1 MTYQYI
7 QQKYIN
13 FIKQTLISK
22 NLDNDDN
29 SWESSGK
36 LNDFVVSRE
45 NIAIVDSEDLE
56 MNLDDL
62 MIIVRI
68 KEYID
73 ENELAEILSE
83 RIAKVHKAINVLWI
97 VKDLSSKLLLQNSV
111 IKSVTQRIKKDKKKA
126 RQIRHASTIYICKL
140 SIEDEIKIKNI
151 KRHELLLVPP
161 LDTEI
166 NIQGTPVANKVD
178 NFKGY
183 VFTAKLY
190 DLVTVYNTV
199 GDDIFKRN
207 LRFGLGEQM
216 GVNKAIKETLEK
228 APQYFW
234 FRNNGIT
241 MVLEEPDK
249 ILDRTSEILLKP
261 SKDEN
266 IRFSVINGAQ
276 TLTSAA
282 EYYYKL
288 ESEIDKLKSRN
299 DEKSIVQKKDFEKEL
314 TNAKE
319 AQVLLRIIQLTG
331 NDVSNEAQKVSVALN
346 RQKPIKNE
354 DIAFTLPFVTK
365 LNKFL
370 EDNNIGYTI
379 CKRGEK
385 AYSNTECSLVDFAR
399 ARKAI
404 SGHPGEARS
413 QATGTLLKIT
423 PNEKFADV
431 DVFVTKWENVTE
443 ELAQKTY
450 DEHYKPIPFSIEL
463 AELYDSKNVELQ
475 YDDNSKQTILKNGKW
490 YFVAFFIFA
499 LNGDHHNYSNFNF
512 KIEDTIR
519 NNFKLFIDD
528 FVEFCYEIF
537 SKDPQNTKHINS
549 NTFKRSQEYSLLL
562 NENYKNSNFYLHLT
576 EFFDVGND
584 EDSDDSMKSDKE
596 VILV

>member
-7 QQKYIN
+7 QQKYVN

-45 NIAIVDSEDLE
+45 NVAIIDSDDLE
-56 MNLDDL
+56 MNLDNL
-62 MIIVRI
+62 LIIVRI
-68 KEYID
+68 KECID
-73 ENELAEILSE
+73 ENELSEMLSK
-83 RIAKVHKAINVLWI
+83 RIANVHKEINVLWI
-97 VKDLSSKLLLQNSV
+97 VNDLSSKLLLQNSV
-111 IKSVTQRIKKDKKKA
+111 IKSVTQKIKRDKKKA
-126 RQIRHASTIYICKL
+126 RQIRHTSTIYICKS
-140 SIEDEIKIKNI
+140 SIKDEIKIKNI

-166 NIQGTPVANKVD
+166 NIQGTKVANKVE

-216 GVNKAIKETLEK
+216 GVNKAIKETLEI

-249 ILDRTSEILLKP
+249 ILDRTSEILLK
-261 SKDEN
+261 SAKDEN

-282 EYYYKL
+282 EYYYQL

-299 DEKSIVQKKDFEKEL
+299 DEKSITQKKDLEKEL
-314 TNAKE
+314 TNAKD

-354 DIAFTLPFVTK
+354 DIAFTLSFVTK

-385 AYSNTECSLVDFAR
+385 SYSDTECSLVDFAR

-423 PNEKFADV
+423 QNEKFADG
-431 DVFVTKWENVTE
+431 DVFVAKWESVSDDM
-443 ELAQKTY
+443 AQKTY
-450 DEHYKPIPFSIEL
+450 DEHYKPIPFAIEL
-463 AELYDSKNVELQ
+463 SELYDSKNIELQ
-475 YDDNSKQTILKNGKW
+475 YDDNIKKTVLKNGKW

-499 LNGDHHNYSNFNF
+499 LNGGHHNYSNFNF

-519 NNFKLFIDD
+519 NNFKLFIND
-528 FVEFCYEIF
+528 FVEFCYETFIT
-537 SKDPQNTKHINS
+537 DPQNIKHINS
-549 NTFKRSQEYSLLL
+549 NTFKKSQEYSLLL
-562 NENYKNSNFYLHLT
+562 DGDYKNSNFYSHLA
-576 EFFDVGND
+576 EFFDVGNG
-584 EDSDDSMKSDKE
+584 EDSDDSIKGIKE

>member
-7 QQKYIN
+7 QRRYIN

-22 NLDNDDN
+22 NIDNDDT
-29 SWESSGK
+29 SWETSGK

-45 NIAIVDSEDLE
+45 NVAIVDSEDLE

-62 MIIVRI
+62 LIIVRI
-68 KEYID
+68 KECID
-73 ENELAEILSE
+73 EDELAEMLSK
-83 RIAKVHKAINVLWI
+83 RIANVHKSINVLWI
-97 VKDLSSKLLLQNSV
+97 VKDLSSKLLLQNSI
-111 IKSVTQRIKKDKKKA
+111 IKSITQKIKRDRKKA
-126 RQIRHASTIYICKL
+126 RQIRHASTIYICKS

-151 KRHELLLVPP
+151 KRHELLLVPS

-166 NIQGTPVANKVD
+166 NIQGTVVSNKVD

-207 LRFGLGEQM
+207 LRFGLGEQI

-228 APQYFW
+228 SPQYFW

-241 MVLEEPDK
+241 MVLEAPDK
-249 ILDRTSEILLKP
+249 ILERTSEILLK
-261 SKDEN
+261 SAKDEN
-266 IRFSVINGAQ
+266 IQFSVINGAQ

-282 EYYYKL
+282 EYYYQL
-288 ESEIDKLKSRN
+288 ESKIDKLKSRN
-299 DEKSIVQKKDFEKEL
+299 DEKSITQKKDFEKEL

-331 NDVSNEAQKVSVALN
+331 NDASNEAQKVSVALN

-354 DIAFTLPFVTK
+354 DIAFTLSFVTK

-385 AYSNTECSLVDFAR
+385 SYSDTECTLVDFAR

-423 PNEKFADV
+423 QSEKFADR
-431 DVFVTKWENVTE
+431 DVFVAKWESVTE
-443 ELAQKTY
+443 EMAQQIY
-450 DEHYKPIPFSIEL
+450 DEYYKPIPFSLKI
-463 AELYDSKNVELQ
+463 AELYDSINGELVYEENDKN
-475 YDDNSKQTILKNGKW
+475 TILKNGKW
-490 YFVAFFIFA
+490 YFVAFLVFA
-499 LNGDHHNYSNFNF
+499 LNGGHLNYSNFNF
-512 KIEDTIR
+512 KIEETSRDNIKMLI
-519 NNFKLFIDD
+519 NDFI
-528 FVEFCYEIF
+528 EFCYGTF
-537 SKDPQNTKHINS
+537 SMYPQNIKRINS
-549 NTFKRSQEYSLLL
+549 NTFKKSQEYSLLID
-562 NENYKNSNFYLHLT
+562 EDYKNTKFYIHLT
-576 EFFDVGND
+576 EFFDVGSD
-584 EDSDDSMKSDKE
+584 EESNGGVNNIKE
-596 VILV
+596 MVLV